1 MGMECIHLRLGSAT
15 RPVIRFRGALVV
27 TAQSAQGELEQLSI
41 MRRQTK
47 LLTCALVGITVF
59 SLLHSDS
66 VRQKTISLLEP
77 VHLDLLNHKD
87 SLNAVASE
95 GNIMQKSS
103 VYDETVERS
112 ATEIKSQLGG
122 DDNSTRIKNQS
133 IETVA
138 QIKDGSIAVTQI
150 KDQGT
155 GDKPRIMDH
164 SVEDVTQIQDHME
177 AVTQRAQ
184 QGVSQARDQGVEA
197 LTQTK
202 GQGEVPV
209 TQFKLRDVTRIKEGK
224 QIHTGKNFTP
234 STVRS
239 VNTLQPFNTSAAMH
253 QTTRQ
258 PLSLLSSL
266 HAPPSFPWLQG
277 EIQSNPERVMQFEWI
292 KDLKSFL
299 ISVDVRF
306 PITIVTS
313 DSHYEDALLNW
324 LIMSTVTLEDPI
336 KNTLIL
342 SLDSSL
348 HQILQNKSIKSLH
361 ILPSPLAV
369 VEPNRFRPL
378 KQVEV
383 VRLTA
388 MRLLNYWGF
397 DVANYDSD
405 AMIVKNPQP
414 IYDRYSDQDVIG
426 SAGYFPP
433 EIHRKWGVTLCMGA
447 VMIRATK
454 QTGTLLNYP

>member
-1 MGMECIHLRLGSAT
+1 MGMECIHLRLRSAT
-15 RPVIRFRGALVV
+15 RPVIRFRGSLIV
-27 TAQSAQGELEQLSI
+27 TVQSAQGKLEQLSI

-47 LLTCALVGITVF
+47 LLTCALVGITIF
-59 SLLHSDS
+59 ALLHSDS
-66 VRQKTISLLEP
+66 LRQKTISLLEP
-77 VHLDLLNHKD
+77 VHLDILNHMD
-87 SLNAVASE
+87 SLTAVASE

-112 ATEIKSQLGG
+112 ATEIRSQG
-122 DDNSTRIKNQS
+122 DDNSTRILIKNQS

-138 QIKDGSIAVTQI
+138 QIEDGSIVVTQI

-155 GDKPRIMDH
+155 EDKPQIMDH
-164 SVEDVTQIQDHME
+164 SVEDVTQIQDHMG

-184 QGVSQARDQGVEA
+184 QGVSQTRDQGVEA

-209 TQFKLRDVTRIKEGK
+209 TQFKLQDVTQIKEGK
-224 QIHTGKNFTP
+224 QIRTGKNFTP

-239 VNTLQPFNTSAAMH
+239 VNTLQSSGTSAAMH

-266 HAPPSFPWLQG
+266 HAPPSFPWLHG
-277 EIQSNPERVMQFEWI
+277 EIQSNPERVMLFEWI

-299 ISVDVRF
+299 ISVDVRC
-306 PITIVTS
+306 PIAIVAS
-313 DSHYEDALLNW
+313 DSHYADALLNW

-336 KNTLIL
+336 KNILIL

-348 HQILQNKSIKSLH
+348 HQLLQNRSIKSLH
-361 ILPSPLAV
+361 ILPSSLAV
-369 VEPNRFRPL
+369 IKPNRFRPL

-383 VRLTA
+383 VRFTV

-426 SAGYFPP
+426 SAGYFPA

-454 QTGTLLNYP
+454 QTGIHTSS